1 MSGQDQIRQLTADMV
16 YWKHKLDTA
25 NAVALAAL
33 ERAKKLQAEVD
44 RMQPEFDAI
53 IAVNE
58 GLQAEVAAWR
68 RAVRWRKAN
77 RWELRLWTK
86 TGPIE
91 LGTVREGMP
100 SIGEPDGWVA
110 EADDLVP
117 VTGLPDRNAACTR
130 VCELLGI
137 PVVLP

>member
-1 MSGQDQIRQLTADMV
+1 MI
-16 YWKHKLDTA
+16 HKPTDAETIPSFLSTEDLLRAA
-25 NAVALAAL
+25 NKVALAAL
-33 ERAKKLQAEVD
+33 ERAKKQQAEVD
-44 RMQPEFDAI
+44 RVNPEFDAI
-53 IAVNE
+53 IAANE
-58 GLQAEVAAWR
+58 ALRAEVAGWR

-117 VTGLPDRNAACTR
+117 VTGLPDRNAACAK